1 MALISL
7 INESSIPIGN
17 LLVSFVLVQI
27 GVSAAFGIYGILVLL
42 SSVMIIT
49 FFKYHAKNSHA

>member
-27 GVSAAFGIYGILVLL
+27 GVSAAYGILVLL

-49 FFKYHAKNSHA
+49 FFKYHAKNFHV